1 MPRSKAMISPLVPK
15 RDTTVPMVIE
25 NKPSMLQTMKEGASF
40 GMGTSIARVMFDRT
54 FGPIQKQEPAPFQYE
69 PCYTERRVYERCLI
83 SQNENAFCGNE
94 QQDLLQ
100 CIKIKEKNLN

>member
-1 MPRSKAMISPLVPK
+1 MPRSKAIMPPLLTK
-15 RDTTVPMVIE
+15 KDTSVPMVIE
-25 NKPSMLQTMKEGASF
+25 TKPSMLQTMKEGVSF

-69 PCYTERRVYERCLI
+69 ACYNERRVFERCLI
-83 SQNENAFCGNE
+83 SQNETAFCGNE

-100 CIKIKEKNLN
+100 CIKVREKI